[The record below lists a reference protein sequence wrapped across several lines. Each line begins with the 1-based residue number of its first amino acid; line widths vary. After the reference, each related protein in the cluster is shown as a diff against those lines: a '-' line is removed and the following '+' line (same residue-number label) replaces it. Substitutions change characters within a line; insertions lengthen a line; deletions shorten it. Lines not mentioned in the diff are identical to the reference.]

1 MSRNGI
7 DPSSFTSSQVNLILA
22 CMELRC
28 CRKLFLFF
36 FLIIVNVSSTN
47 LLHIYLHIIVTS
59 QTIKLHQQV
68 YHSGKGRPESHKS
81 NQRGN
86 TYMGQ

>member
-7 DPSSFTSSQVNLILA
+7 DPSSFSSSQMNFILGW
-22 CMELRC
+22 MEFRC

-47 LLHIYLHIIVTS
+47 LLHILGCVEDVLIALVS
-59 QTIKLHQQV
+59 RSSMNKLATIGL
-68 YHSGKGRPESHKS
+68 
-81 NQRGN
+81 
-86 TYMGQ
+86 MGDPIAAPSFCS